1 MQNKSHWVFF
11 IILYTHLKSKQMSTQ
26 KKLVIGLFGFGVVG
40 EGLYLALNN
49 AIYLDASIK
58 KVCIKDADKQRNA
71 PARLFTTNPDE
82 LLDDPEINVIVEVI
96 NDTAAAKAIALKAIA
111 SGKQLVSASKKF
123 IAENLQELI
132 ALHSHHNTS
141 FLYESSVCASIPVI
155 RNLEEYYN
163 NDFLQHLSGIING
176 STNFI
181 LHKVFEDNLE
191 YADALR
197 LAQDLGF
204 AELDPALDVQGT
216 DALHKLIILLAH
228 AFGIIAR
235 PDEILVNGIR
245 NINGYDVRYAKQH
258 QSQIKLV
265 AQARPLQ
272 NGDIAAL
279 VLPTLVRN
287 SSPLSFVKEEYNGV
301 LIRSSLADEQ
311 FFYGKGAGSF
321 PTASAVLS
329 DIAALSYGYKYE
341 YHKLRQQPGNKLA
354 DDAILKVYVSHPH
367 NVKLPLTDFRSIQT
381 IHDDP
386 ERSYIIGEIS
396 YSYLLENDWWQSEHI
411 SLLLFEDG
419 ITEKKAPAHSQ
430 ASYYTSHQTV

>member
-1 MQNKSHWVFF
+1 
-11 IILYTHLKSKQMSTQ
+11 
-26 KKLVIGLFGFGVVG
+26 
-40 EGLYLALNN
+40 
-49 AIYLDASIK
+49 
-58 KVCIKDADKQRNA
+58 
-71 PARLFTTNPDE
+71 
-82 LLDDPEINVIVEVI
+82 
-96 NDTAAAKAIALKAIA
+96 
-111 SGKQLVSASKKF
+111 
-123 IAENLQELI
+123 
-132 ALHSHHNTS
+132 
-141 FLYESSVCASIPVI
+141 
-155 RNLEEYYN
+155 
-163 NDFLQHLSGIING
+163 
-176 STNFI
+176 
-181 LHKVFEDNLE
+181 VFEDNLE

-272 NGDIAAL
+272 NGDIVAL

-329 DIAALSYGYKYE
+329 DIAAL
-341 YHKLRQQPGNKLA
+341 
-354 DDAILKVYVSHPH
+354 
-367 NVKLPLTDFRSIQT
+367 
-381 IHDDP
+381 
-386 ERSYIIGEIS
+386 
-396 YSYLLENDWWQSEHI
+396 
-411 SLLLFEDG
+411 
-419 ITEKKAPAHSQ
+419 
-430 ASYYTSHQTV
+430 